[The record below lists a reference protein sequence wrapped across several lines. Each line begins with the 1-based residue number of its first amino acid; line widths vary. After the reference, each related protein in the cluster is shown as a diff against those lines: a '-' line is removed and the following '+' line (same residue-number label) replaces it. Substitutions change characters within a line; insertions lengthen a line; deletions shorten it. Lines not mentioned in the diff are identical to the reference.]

1 MGYIWPNVEGLNGQV
16 VNSQGPMSEQ
26 PARVRHGAAKARG
39 RQKGGEGAIGEQVV
53 VPNASVLEATGLERG
68 GGVRPRRAP
77 AGMRSARVLV
87 RPNIAKPC
95 ASPTGVRWEPLITAV
110 GLAKNSIV
118 KVYIVSKL
126 WHGYLH

>member
-68 GGVRPRRAP
+68 GG
-77 AGMRSARVLV
+77 
-87 RPNIAKPC
+87 C
-95 ASPTGVRWEPLITAV
+95 ALGEHPQACEALGSSSGPI
-110 GLAKNSIV
+110 
-118 KVYIVSKL
+118 
-126 WHGYLH
+126 